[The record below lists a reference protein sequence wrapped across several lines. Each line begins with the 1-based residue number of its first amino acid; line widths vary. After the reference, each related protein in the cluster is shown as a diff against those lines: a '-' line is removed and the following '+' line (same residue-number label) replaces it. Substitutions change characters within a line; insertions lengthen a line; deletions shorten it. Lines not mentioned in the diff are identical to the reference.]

1 MNTQLE
7 PPNVP
12 PLTPDRRAELR
23 NRVLDQA
30 SRSDQPQTRRR
41 WVAPAVAVAA
51 VGAVVAGSVA
61 VAGRSDEVLP
71 APQVA
76 ASPSPTIDRTKI
88 VKVAKDYLPKVDL
101 GPVSAAEAAR
111 AANGCKLP
119 GATKIDAL
127 WSRRVAIPRATKSAS
142 GVVVLTKSTPGQ
154 PGGTYDQGIFTCFAE
169 GAGAAVH
176 DTDWK
181 KRTTSANP
189 AVLLAGMGH
198 VGGTGD
204 RQPSFASYE
213 TILRVHPRIA
223 RIESRYVWAKGQGQ
237 WTEGAV
243 AGGFAYTHSTAL
255 IPPGQYKPTPE
266 GNTDLHQQYRAYDA
280 AGKPVPINS

>member
-7 PPNVP
+7 PPKVP
-12 PLTPDRRAELR
+12 PLTPDRRTQLR

-30 SRSDQPQTRRR
+30 ARTDQPQTRRR
-41 WVAPAVAVAA
+41 WVAPAVAVTA

-61 VAGRSDEVLP
+61 VAGRTDEVLP

-76 ASPSPTIDRTKI
+76 ASPSPTIDKTKI

-111 AANGCKLP
+111 AADACKLP

-127 WSRRVAIPRATKSAS
+127 WSRRVAIPGTTGPKS

-154 PGGTYDQGIFTCFAE
+154 PGGTYDLGIFTCFAG

-176 DTDWK
+176 DTEWK
-181 KRTTSANP
+181 KQPSPSNP
-189 AVLLAGMGH
+189 AIALSGMGQ
-198 VGGTGD
+198 VGGSGD
-204 RQPSFASYE
+204 EKSAYASYE
-213 TILRVHPRIA
+213 NIFRVHPRIA
-223 RIESRYVWAKGQGQ
+223 RIESRYVWAKGQGK
-237 WTEGAV
+237 WTQGVV

-255 IPPGQYKPTPE
+255 IPPGQYQPKPD
-266 GNTDLHQQYRAYDA
+266 GKSDLDQQYRAYDA
-280 AGKPVPINS
+280 AGKPVPINP